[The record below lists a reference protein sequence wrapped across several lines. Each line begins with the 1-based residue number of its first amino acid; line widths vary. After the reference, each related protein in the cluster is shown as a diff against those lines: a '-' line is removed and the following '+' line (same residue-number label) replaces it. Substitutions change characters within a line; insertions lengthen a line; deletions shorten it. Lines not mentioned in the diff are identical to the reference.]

1 MLAKRLRSIALFV
14 PLVLVT
20 TYLGGIWFF
29 LFVALVALVAGH
41 EYYRLLEK
49 GGYQPQHAAGL
60 ALIALFVLAHR
71 FPDQRLAEGTLA
83 GGVMVLLTW
92 QVFRGNAP
100 GSLASWGLT
109 LAGAI
114 YLGWLPGHFVALRRL
129 IDGLWW
135 VLLTLAI
142 TWVCDSAAYIVGHV
156 WGKHR
161 FFPKIS
167 PRKTLEGA
175 IGGLVFGLVT
185 PLAFTS
191 ILPLSWAHALLL
203 GLAGSVAS
211 TFGDLGESV
220 IKRQIGVKDSS
231 NLIPGHGGMMDR
243 IDSLLFNVVIVYYYA
258 YWILGIR

>member
-1 MLAKRLRSIALFV
+1 MSIALFV

-20 TYLGGIWFF
+20 TYLGGLWFF
-29 LFVALVALVAGH
+29 LFVLLVALVAGR
-41 EYYRLLEK
+41 EYYQLLDR
-49 GGYQPQHAAGL
+49 GGYQPQHLAGL
-60 ALIALFVLAHR
+60 AFIALFILAQR
-71 FPDQRLAEGTLA
+71 FPNQRIAEGTLA
-83 GGVMVLLTW
+83 GGAMALLTW

-114 YLGWLPGHFVALRRL
+114 YLGWLPGHFVALREL
-129 IDGLWW
+129 TDGLWW
-135 VLLTLAI
+135 VLLAFAI

-156 WGKHR
+156 WGKRR
-161 FFPKIS
+161 FFPRIS

-175 IGGLVFGLVT
+175 IGGLAFGLIT

-203 GLAGSVAS
+203 GLVGSVAS

-231 NLIPGHGGMMDR
+231 TLIPGHGGMMDR

-258 YWILGIR
+258 YWILGTR